1 MSREQQIASRII
13 ELAGGQGNIK
23 ELECCMTRLRI
34 DPKNLEAADQGALKK
49 VDGVKGV
56 IATGGQ
62 LQVILGPG
70 LAQKVADEAAD
81 ILRAGAGSTSTTVK
95 TEAAAAESKKPV
107 TAQTL
112 LRQIASIFV
121 PLLPAIIAAGM
132 VMTLNNV
139 LQKFFGVD
147 AKTAIMG
154 YSVVTVLAIIGNTIM
169 GYLSILVGGN
179 AAKLVGGPFAIGAM
193 AGAILISPTLASMNM
208 TAGRGGLIGAA
219 LAGAFFGWLYKR
231 LTKVMPE
238 AINIIAT
245 PFITALVGGL
255 LALFVVQPVGFWL
268 SSGIGNIANWL
279 INTVPWLA
287 GPILGGTFLPLVL
300 FGIHQALTPIHLE
313 LIKQSGVTIL
323 LPILAMGGAGQVGA
337 ALAVLTK
344 TKDKDLKK
352 IIVAS
357 LPIGILGIGEPLIYG
372 VTLPLFRPFI
382 GACIGAAGGGLL
394 MALFKVGA
402 SAIGTSGVLLTL
414 LVNNVWIYLL
424 GLVVAY
430 VVGYFATLALGWDE
444 SKAGESTTFDING

>member
-13 ELAGGQGNIK
+13 ELAGGTGNIN

-34 DPKNLEAADQGALKK
+34 DPKNIDSADQGALKK

-56 IATGGQ
+56 IVTGGQ

-81 ILRAGAGSTSTTVK
+81 IIRSGPAPTSTTVA
-95 TEAAAAESKKPV
+95 TAGAEKKQAM
-107 TAQTL
+107 TAQSL
-112 LRQIASIFV
+112 LRQISSIFV

-132 VMTLNNV
+132 IIALSNV
-139 LQKFFGVD
+139 LQKFFGVTP
-147 AKTAIMG
+147 KTAIMG
-154 YSVVTVLAIIGNTIM
+154 YSIVTVLAVLGNTIM

-179 AAKLVGGPFAIGAM
+179 AAKLVGGPFAIGAV
-193 AGAILISPTLASMNM
+193 AGAILISPTLANMNM

-219 LAGAFFGWLYKR
+219 LAGAFFGWMYKR

-245 PFITALVGGL
+245 PFLTVLIGGL
-255 LALFVVQPVGFWL
+255 LALFIVQPVGFWI
-268 SSGIGNIANWL
+268 STSIGSAATWL
-279 INTVPWLA
+279 INTLPWLA
-287 GPILGGTFLPLVL
+287 GPVLAGTFLPLVL

-313 LIKQSGVTIL
+313 LINKFGFTIL

-344 TKDKDLKK
+344 TKNAELKK
-352 IIVAS
+352 IIQAA

-372 VTLPLFRPFI
+372 VTLPLMRPFV
-382 GACIGAAGGGLL
+382 GACIGAAAGGLL
-394 MALFKVGA
+394 MAISNVGA
-402 SAIGTSGVLLTL
+402 TAIGPSGIILTL
-414 LVNNVWIYLL
+414 LATKPVIYLI
-424 GLVVAY
+424 GLAIAY

-444 SKAGESTTFDING
+444 SKAGDAQTFDING

>member
-13 ELAGGQGNIK
+13 ELAGGRENIR

-34 DPKNLEAADQGALKK
+34 DPRNLEAADQGALKK

-70 LAQKVADEAAD
+70 LAQKVADEAAE
-81 ILRAGAGSTSTTVK
+81 IIKSGSGS
-95 TEAAAAESKKPV
+95 AAAAVKQGAPEAPKSM
-107 TAQTL
+107 TAQSF
-112 LRQIASIFV
+112 LRQVASIFV

-132 VMTLNNV
+132 IIALNNV
-139 LQKFFGVD
+139 LQKFFGVTP
-147 AKTAIMG
+147 KTAIMG
-154 YSVVTVLAIIGNTIM
+154 YSIVTILTILGNTIM

-179 AAKLVGGPFAIGAM
+179 AAKLVGGPFAIGAV
-193 AGAILISPTLASMNM
+193 AGAILISPTLSNLNM

-219 LAGAFFGWLYKR
+219 LAGAFFGWIYKR
-231 LTKVMPE
+231 LTRVMPE

-245 PFITALVGGL
+245 PFITVLFGGL
-255 LALFVVQPVGFWL
+255 LALFVVQPVGYWI
-268 SSGIGNIANWL
+268 STGIGSAATAL
-279 INTVPWLA
+279 INSVPWLA
-287 GPILGGTFLPLVL
+287 GPILAGTFLPLVL

-313 LIKQSGVTIL
+313 LINKFGYTIL

-344 TKDKDLKK
+344 TKNDDLKK
-352 IIVAS
+352 IIKAA

-382 GACIGAAGGGLL
+382 GACIGAAVGGLL
-394 MALFKVGA
+394 MALFSVGA
-402 SAIGTSGVLLTL
+402 SAIGPSGVILTL
-414 LVNNVWIYLL
+414 LVNKPVVYLL
-424 GLVVAY
+424 GLVVSY
-430 VVGYFATLALGWDE
+430 VAGYFATLALGWDE
-444 SKAGESTTFDING
+444 SKAGETQTFDING